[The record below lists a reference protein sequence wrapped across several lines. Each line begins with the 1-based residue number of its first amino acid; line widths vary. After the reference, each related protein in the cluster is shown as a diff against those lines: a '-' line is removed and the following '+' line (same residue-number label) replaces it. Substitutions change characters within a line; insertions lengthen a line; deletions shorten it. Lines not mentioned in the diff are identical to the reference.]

1 MSIGG
6 AEFGPLSVSRFPTRS
21 VFVADFRA
29 SPAHAPGAA
38 ASGTPASAAPAP
50 ARLRSCRRSKH
61 RVVLSSLT
69 WSSFVRRVLAAAT
82 VPPRRVVVK
91 IVANLVDRPRRVRRT
106 MFSPVACLLAGNFFD
121 QNFSSIL
128 NGVALGMLIFVLAIG
143 LSLIFG
149 LLDVLNLAHGSLYLL
164 GTYVGY
170 ELVENEGLP
179 FVAAAGISIVFGVAL
194 GLVLAAALLPIRAR
208 GHLDQVLL
216 TLGLFFIVADL
227 ITILWGREFHTIT
240 PPHFLLQSKVIFGHY
255 YPSYRLAVIVV
266 GVVIALGAYLVFE
279 RTQLGAILR
288 AAVEDRAMVAA
299 LGHNVKLITLSVLL
313 AGSALATF
321 AGVIGGPIEQVT
333 PGVGDD
339 VLLLALIVV
348 VVGGLGSI
356 SGAFVASLIIGQ
368 AQSLG
373 VALGQQHGLPQAA
386 PFALFAAMALI
397 LIARPQGL
405 FGK

>member
-1 MSIGG
+1 
-6 AEFGPLSVSRFPTRS
+6 
-21 VFVADFRA
+21 VA
-29 SPAHAPGAA
+29 
-38 ASGTPASAAPAP
+38 
-50 ARLRSCRRSKH
+50 
-61 RVVLSSLT
+61 
-69 WSSFVRRVLAAAT
+69 SFLAA
-82 VPPRRVVVK
+82 
-91 IVANLVDRPRRVRRT
+91 
-106 MFSPVACLLAGNFFD
+106 NFFD
-121 QNFSSIL
+121 QNFSSIV

-149 LLDVLNLAHGSLYLL
+149 MLDVINLAHGSLYLL
-164 GTYVGY
+164 GTYLGY
-170 ELVENEGLP
+170 ELVELVGLTFIP
-179 FVAAAGISIVFGVAL
+179 AAAIAIVFGVVL
-194 GLVLAAALLPIRAR
+194 GLVLAAALYPIRDR

-216 TLGLFFIVADL
+216 TLGLFFVAADL
-227 ITILWGREFHTIT
+227 VTIIWGREFHTIT
-240 PPHFLLQSKVIFGHY
+240 PPGFLLQSTVIFGHY
-255 YPSYRLAVIVV
+255 YPWYRLAVIVV
-266 GVVIALGAYLVFE
+266 GLVIAVVTYVVFE

-299 LGHNVKLITLSVLL
+299 LGHNVTLVTLSVLL

-356 SGAFVASLIIGQ
+356 AGAFVASLVIGQ
-368 AQSLG
+368 VQSLG

-386 PFALFAAMALI
+386 PFALFGTMALI
-397 LIARPQGL
+397 LILRPQGL